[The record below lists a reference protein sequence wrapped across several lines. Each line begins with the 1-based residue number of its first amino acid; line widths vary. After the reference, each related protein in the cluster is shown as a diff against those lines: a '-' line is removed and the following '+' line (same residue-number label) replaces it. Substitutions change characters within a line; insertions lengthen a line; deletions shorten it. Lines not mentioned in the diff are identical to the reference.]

1 MADHD
6 GSQHALQCMEIIGG
20 NRAVRQTVDAPGLK
34 IWIDSR
40 PLGLGGG
47 DVHYISTCGA
57 GYVTRLALADISG
70 HGDSVDRLAVALRK
84 LMRKHI
90 NTLDQTRFARALNS
104 ELAALDGSGRFAT
117 AILATYFAPTRHLML
132 CNAGH
137 GRPLWYSAKR
147 DQWQY
152 LDLET
157 AGDCPSLKSSTAR
170 YHLERL
176 ANLPLGVLDPINY
189 QQFAVELTDGDV
201 VVLCTDAITECGDDT
216 GELLGETGLL
226 ALVRQLGS
234 HDRGRLG
241 ERLLDTIELRRNGRA
256 AADDQTLIV
265 IEHSDTSPPRASIGR
280 TVRTLAKMIGLS
292 RV

>member
-1 MADHD
+1 MAEHD
-6 GSQHALQCMEIIGG
+6 ESEHVLQCMEIIGG
-20 NRAVRQTVDAPGLK
+20 NRATRQTVDAPGLT

-40 PLGLGGG
+40 PLGKGGG
-47 DVHYISTCGA
+47 DVHYVSTCGA
-57 GYVTRLALADISG
+57 GYVTRLALADIAG

-90 NTLDQTRFARALNS
+90 NTLDQTRFARALNK
-104 ELAALDGSGRFAT
+104 ELGSLDGSGRFAT

-157 AGDCPSLKSSTAR
+157 AGECQSLKSSNAR

-176 ANLPLGVLDPINY
+176 ANLPLGILDPINY
-189 QQFAVELTDGDV
+189 QQFAVPLSPGDV
-201 VVLCTDAITECGDDT
+201 VLLCTDAITECTNGA
-216 GELLGETGLL
+216 GEMLGEAGLL
-226 ALVRQLGS
+226 ALLRELCRE
-234 HDRGRLG
+234 DRTRIGQRVV
-241 ERLLDTIELRRNGRA
+241 DAIELRRNGRD

-265 IEHSDTSPPRASIGR
+265 IEHSHTSPPRPSLGR